1 MCWVYLVAIHLKKTI
16 EDHHVSLSMQFISMM
31 VGRMRIGSQETRVA
45 AVTFS
50 NYAQI
55 RIPLNQ
61 YNSLEPL
68 QTAILD
74 LPYSGGRTNTTG
86 ALRLARTEVFTE
98 ANGDRPNVKNIIVLI
113 TDGNTTVEASKLSDE
128 VQRVKDADITVFGK
142 CSPHHVSVRQ
152 GNVSPQVI
160 TRRGTL
166 VEPVLGF

>member
-1 MCWVYLVAIHLKKTI
+1 MF
-16 EDHHVSLSMQFISMM
+16 LSMQFVSMM
-31 VGRMRIGSQETRVA
+31 VGRMRIWSQETHVA

-61 YNSLEPL
+61 YTSLEPL

-98 ANGDRPNVKNIIVLI
+98 ANGDRPNVKNVIVLI
-113 TDGNTTVEASKLSDE
+113 TDGYTTVEASNLSNE

-142 CSPHHVSVRQ
+142 CSPHHCLLDCETCHPSH
-152 GNVSPQVI
+152 NPAHW
-160 TRRGTL
+160 L
-166 VEPVLGF
+166 NPFLGFGFERIVVA